1 MMKIKSEKGM
11 SLLEILVVIAVFAIL
26 GILVTRSVILTLQ
39 GVKKT
44 ESLIRA
50 RENLDYSLGII
61 ERQLRNA
68 SSIPQCPS
76 INPLV
81 INYLNQDGSPA
92 SFSCINPGGNDSSIA
107 SGSGTPV
114 AYANLTTNT
123 INIVSCSF
131 ICTPSTN
138 ATPPVVNISLG
149 VQDALATG
157 IQGSIVTADTQISL
171 RNY

>member
-11 SLLEILVVIAVFAIL
+11 SLLEILVVVAIFAVL

-44 ESLIRA
+44 ESLVRA

-68 SSIPQCPS
+68 SAVPQCP
-76 INPLV
+76 NTDLHV
-81 INYLNQDGSPA
+81 INYLDQTGTPA
-92 SFSCINPGGNDSSIA
+92 SFSCINPGGSNSSIA
-107 SGSGTPV
+107 SGSAT
-114 AYANLTTNT
+114 LTTST
-123 INIVSCSF
+123 VNIVSCSF
-131 ICTPSTN
+131 ICTPSVN
-138 ATPPVVNISLG
+138 ATPPVVSISLG

-157 IQGSIVTADTQISL
+157 IQGSEVTADTQISL

>member
-1 MMKIKSEKGM
+1 MMKIEKEKGM
-11 SLLEILVVIAVFAIL
+11 SLLEILVVVAVFAVL

-44 ESLIRA
+44 ESLVRA

-68 SSIPQCPS
+68 SAVPQCPNTDS
-76 INPLV
+76 HI
-81 INYLNQDGSPA
+81 INYLDQNGTPS
-92 SFSCINPGGNDSSIA
+92 SFSCIDPGGNNSFIA
-107 SGSGTPV
+107 SGSGTPITN
-114 AYANLTTNT
+114 ANLTTST
-123 INIVSCSF
+123 VNIVSCSF
-131 ICTPSTN
+131 TCTPSTN
-138 ATPPVVNISLG
+138 ATPPVITISLG

-157 IQGSIVTADTQISL
+157 IQGSVVTADTQISL

>member
-1 MMKIKSEKGM
+1 MKIKSEKGM
-11 SLLEILVVIAVFAIL
+11 SLLEILVVVAVFAVL

-44 ESLIRA
+44 ESLVRA

-68 SSIPQCPS
+68 SSIPQCP
-76 INPLV
+76 NADPHV
-81 INYLNQDGSPA
+81 INYLDQNGTPA
-92 SFSCINPGGNDSSIA
+92 SFSCLNPGGNDSYIA

-123 INIVSCSF
+123 VNIVSCTF
-131 ICTPSTN
+131 TCTPSVN
-138 ATPPVVNISLG
+138 STPPVVSISLG
-149 VQDALATG
+149 VQDALSSG
-157 IQGSIVTADTQISL
+157 IQGSVVTADTQISL

>member
-11 SLLEILVVIAVFAIL
+11 SLLEILVVVAIFAVL

-44 ESLIRA
+44 ESLVRA
-50 RENLDYSLGII
+50 RENLDYPLGII

-68 SSIPQCPS
+68 SAVPQCPNADS
-76 INPLV
+76 HV
-81 INYLNQDGSPA
+81 INYLDQNGSPA

-107 SGSGTPV
+107 SSSGTPV
-114 AYANLTTNT
+114 VYANLTTNT
-123 INIVSCSF
+123 VNVVTCSF

-138 ATPPVVNISLG
+138 ATPPVVVISLG